1 MTTNELV
8 EEREEEIIATLIEGK
23 EAAQLLL
30 EQHDEL
36 KACYPDQW
44 VAVGRDGLVAHH
56 ENLEGLTEEYMKAGY
71 TRNQVIVRLLETE
84 PRLMIL

>member
-1 MTTNELV
+1 MTTNELI
-8 EEREEEIIATLIEGK
+8 EEREEELIASLIEGK

-36 KACYPDQW
+36 KARYPDQW
-44 VAVGRDGLVAHH
+44 VAVGRNGLVAHH
-56 ENLEGLTEEYMKAGY
+56 ENLEGLTVGYTKAGY
-71 TRNQVIVRLLETE
+71 TRNQVIVRLLETK

>member
-1 MTTNELV
+1 MTTNDLIET
-8 EEREEEIIATLIEGK
+8 REEELIASLIEGK

-36 KACYPDQW
+36 KARYPDQW
-44 VAVGRDGLVAHH
+44 VAVSRDGLVAHH
-56 ENLEGLTEEYMKAGY
+56 ESLEGLTVEYTKAGY

-84 PRLMIL
+84 PSLMIL